1 MRPAPALTHRSLCL
15 RAAALAAVVLL
26 SLGCRG
32 LAAQGAGGPQDEEAA
47 LLKILASEAPLFDKA
62 KACQRLA
69 VVGTGKAVPA
79 LAGLLKNP
87 ELAHYARFGLEPIP
101 DPAVDEALRASLAGL
116 DGSLLAGAVNSIGVR
131 RDAQALGALTALLQ
145 HQDGEVAA
153 AAAAALGR
161 IGGPEAAA
169 VLQSALAKAPA
180 PLREAL
186 AEACFP
192 CGESLLALGKG
203 AAAAELFDAVRAAEV
218 PARLRLRATRWAILV
233 RGAAGIPLLVRNL
246 QAEDGAAFAL
256 ALGVARE
263 LPADAVTPALAAALG
278 TLPPER
284 QALTVQAM
292 ADCGGPAALP
302 AILGAARSGP
312 AVVRRAAV
320 TALGALGDPSALP
333 VLLEA
338 AAGDDPDLARE
349 AVESMTRLRGKE
361 VDAAILGLLE
371 SGEGRTRLAA
381 IQVAGRRRLDAAL
394 PAIRKATTSSDEGI
408 RLAAI
413 ATLGEAMGASDVPF
427 LAERLA
433 AAPSAKETEALIA
446 ALQAAARRAPDKDAY
461 AAMVIAAQAS
471 AAPETTIRFLEALRA
486 VGGVKA
492 SQAVAAQAKG
502 PDLKVRAEAIAIL
515 GRWPD
520 EAGPR
525 TLIDFVK
532 ATDDPEVRLAA
543 LRGWCD
549 RVRTLRFSKEARLA
563 LCKEGLELARTAEER
578 KVAILAC
585 RGIPAVETMDLLI
598 PLLAD
603 PAIKEDA
610 CQAIVGMGQRI
621 IRFQPE
627 AVVRGM
633 RSVLATTVDPGLR
646 KTAGQ
651 LLRNAGG
658 GGG

>member
-1 MRPAPALTHRSLCL
+1 
-15 RAAALAAVVLL
+15 
-26 SLGCRG
+26 
-32 LAAQGAGGPQDEEAA
+32 
-47 LLKILASEAPLFDKA
+47 
-62 KACQRLA
+62 
-69 VVGTGKAVPA
+69 
-79 LAGLLKNP
+79 
-87 ELAHYARFGLEPIP
+87 
-101 DPAVDEALRASLAGL
+101 
-116 DGSLLAGAVNSIGVR
+116 
-131 RDAQALGALTALLQ
+131 
-145 HQDGEVAA
+145 
-153 AAAAALGR
+153 
-161 IGGPEAAA
+161 
-169 VLQSALAKAPA
+169 
-180 PLREAL
+180 
-186 AEACFP
+186 
-192 CGESLLALGKG
+192 
-203 AAAAELFDAVRAAEV
+203 
-218 PARLRLRATRWAILV
+218 
-233 RGAAGIPLLVRNL
+233 
-246 QAEDGAAFAL
+246 
-256 ALGVARE
+256 
-263 LPADAVTPALAAALG
+263 
-278 TLPPER
+278 
-284 QALTVQAM
+284 
-292 ADCGGPAALP
+292 
-302 AILGAARSGP
+302 
-312 AVVRRAAV
+312 
-320 TALGALGDPSALP
+320 
-333 VLLEA
+333 
-338 AAGDDPDLARE
+338 
-349 AVESMTRLRGKE
+349 
-361 VDAAILGLLE
+361 
-371 SGEGRTRLAA
+371 
-381 IQVAGRRRLDAAL
+381 
-394 PAIRKATTSSDEGI
+394 
-408 RLAAI
+408 
-413 ATLGEAMGASDVPF
+413 
-427 LAERLA
+427 
-433 AAPSAKETEALIA
+433 
-446 ALQAAARRAPDKDAY
+446 
-461 AAMVIAAQAS
+461 MVIAAQAS